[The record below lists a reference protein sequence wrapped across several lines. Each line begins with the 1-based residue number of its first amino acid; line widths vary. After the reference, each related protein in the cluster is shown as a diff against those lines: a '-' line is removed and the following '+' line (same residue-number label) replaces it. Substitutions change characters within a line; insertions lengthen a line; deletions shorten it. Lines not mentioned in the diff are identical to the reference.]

1 MLALRIFVYM
11 VVTLMLL
18 PVVITFPVALTAVA
32 RISFPPI
39 GVSSRWFTA
48 IFSDTVLLASM
59 TRSFYLAVVAAIVAI
74 IIAMPCAFV
83 IQRGG
88 LRGREFLETW
98 ITGPRMIPQ
107 IVFALALLVYFEVIG

>member
-1 MLALRIFVYM
+1 MPALRAFVYT
-11 VVTLMLL
+11 VVLLMLL
-18 PVVITFPVALTAVA
+18 PIVITFPVALTAVS

-39 GVSSRWFTA
+39 GLSGRWFVA
-48 IFSDTVLLASM
+48 IFSDTVLLSSM
-59 TRSFYLAVVAAIVAI
+59 ARSFTLAIVAAIVAI
-74 IIAMPCAFV
+74 IIAMPCAFI

-107 IVFALALLVYFEVIG
+107 LVFALALLAYF